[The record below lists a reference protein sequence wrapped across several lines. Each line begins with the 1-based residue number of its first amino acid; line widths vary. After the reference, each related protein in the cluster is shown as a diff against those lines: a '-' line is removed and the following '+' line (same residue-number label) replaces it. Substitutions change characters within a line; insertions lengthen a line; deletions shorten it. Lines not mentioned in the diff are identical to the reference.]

1 MEKGQGRICS
11 GGVQRGGMIRR
22 AKRNFEKRLAN
33 EKGSSN
39 RPFYAYVKKKTK
51 SRSTIGPLKDK
62 ENF

>member
-1 MEKGQGRICS
+1 VEEYREADKK
-11 GGVQRGGMIRR
+11 VKNMIWT
-22 AKRNFEKRLAN
+22 AKRNYEKRLAN